1 MEPKKTSR
9 TRVVPGKVVA
19 DGLAGPG
26 SGVLEVACWTPGKGE
41 SSGGVELR
49 LGNYNHANEG
59 RGDGYEEL
67 FVRYY
72 IKFDGSY
79 RGVANHGA
87 NLGGRDVSRPGSA
100 WAGQAAI
107 RDIASR
113 GYFYSGLQPY
123 GKNDSRELEMGFYNY
138 HLDKHDQWG
147 DEYPVQKHVPIRVGQ
162 WHCVERHLKL
172 NSVTAAGE
180 ANTDGLE
187 ELWVDGQLSIQKAV
201 RFRRTQ
207 KLRITFFSLGTYYHG
222 LPKDYDAA
230 HPITVYF
237 DNLVIA
243 RKYIG
248 PIAGKAAAPT
258 EGACWSWSK
267 ARPQDGCEEK
277 NLGCWATCGVSRFP
291 GSGCRRAGREEA
303 GACRAAVETEGGLAG
318 RRRSSDGRFLLGR
331 GRVPAL
337 YLQSRLQA
345 QGGLR
350 VHQPQLPAD
359 PQKRSQR
366 PDVVIQGCEGLTN
379 SKETTQ

>member
-1 MEPKKTSR
+1 MEPKKTGR

-41 SSGGVELR
+41 SSGGMELR

-123 GKNDSRELEMGFYNY
+123 GKNDSRELEMGFYSY

-258 EGACWSWSK
+258 EGAALVLVEGSPPGWLRRKESWMLGDLRCFYDSQDLGAVVPGVKKPGHVVPRSRPKVALPGGVDHLMGGSCW
-267 ARPQDGCEEK
+267 GEEEC
-277 NLGCWATCGVSRFP
+277 LLYIYSP
-291 GSGCRRAGREEA
+291 GSKL
-303 GACRAAVETEGGLAG
+303 RAAYEFISRNCPQILRNEA
-318 RRRSSDGRFLLGR
+318 SDPTWSFR
-331 GRVPAL
+331 A
-337 YLQSRLQA
+337 A
-345 QGGLR
+345 K
-350 VHQPQLPAD
+350 D
-359 PQKRSQR
+359 
-366 PDVVIQGCEGLTN
+366 
-379 SKETTQ
+379 